1 VYLSVPGERCFIGSP
16 KTILNHETRGRDWRL
31 EKEGLKGLFF
41 VLAQPKKTFE
51 FQSYIVELRE
61 AVTLADF
68 SNGIF
73 RGFSL

>member
-1 VYLSVPGERCFIGSP
+1 
-16 KTILNHETRGRDWRL
+16 L

-61 AVTLADF
+61 AVTLLPIFPMGFFTDF
-68 SNGIF
+68 
-73 RGFSL
+73 LY